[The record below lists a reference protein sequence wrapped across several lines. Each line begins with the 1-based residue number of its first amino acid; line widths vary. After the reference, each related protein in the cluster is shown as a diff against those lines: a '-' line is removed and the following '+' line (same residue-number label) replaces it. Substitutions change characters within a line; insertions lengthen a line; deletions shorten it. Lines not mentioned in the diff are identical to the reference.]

1 MRMVK
6 VRHVLLLV
14 VAVLAIA
21 VYWYYW
27 GSSRTPRGQPPLTSL
42 TPSNLYQFKHVF
54 NETGDRA
61 RLVLLVSP
69 T

>member
-1 MRMVK
+1 MTK
-6 VRHVLLLV
+6 PKIIIPLLV
-14 VAVLAIA
+14 VLAFA

-27 GSSRTPRGQPPLTSL
+27 VSPRTPRGQPPLTSL
-42 TPSNLYQFKHVF
+42 NSSNFDLFKDAF
-54 NETGDRA
+54 NDAADRT

>member
-1 MRMVK
+1 MVK
-6 VRHVLLLV
+6 SKFIVLGV
-14 VAVLAIA
+14 VAALAFG

-27 GSSRTPRGQPPLTSL
+27 GSSRTPQGQPPLTSL
-42 TPSNLYQFKHVF
+42 TPSNLDQFRKTF
-54 NETGDRA
+54 DDAADRT